1 MVLYSVGSTNSRVIA
16 AEVAIVS
23 QVLGAGG
30 VTLINKTDIDFQS
43 CNKKSSV
50 NKSSMKDQTKNGT
63 NLQKEKKSAIIFVK
77 STQEFLN
84 MWKDH
89 KTLHLQWGLV
99 IQKKCI
105 YLLGT

>member
-1 MVLYSVGSTNSRVIA
+1 MVLYSVDSTNSRVIV

-63 NLQKEKKSAIIFVK
+63 NLQKEKKICNN
-77 STQEFLN
+77 L
-84 MWKDH
+84 
-89 KTLHLQWGLV
+89 
-99 IQKKCI
+99 C
-105 YLLGT
+105 